1 MRVVLDTNVFL
12 QVIGNVKPGSVL
24 YDPCNNMPVERA
36 IDRAEALVEKI
47 DAARGTVLIP
57 TPVLAE
63 VLIGL
68 SPGQSAD
75 LVESIR
81 QLSCFE
87 MVSFDEIAA
96 IECAGMITSQELK
109 AALADP
115 SVTKAKFRFD
125 RQILAIAL
133 ANNVNEIWTHDKQL
147 FEKAESL
154 GMAVRSLG
162 DIEPDP
168 EQLEVDFQ
176 Q

>member
-1 MRVVLDTNVFL
+1 MRVVLDTNVLL
-12 QVIGNVKPGSVL
+12 QVIGNVKPGSIL
-24 YDPCNNMPVERA
+24 YDPRSTQPIERA
-36 IDRAEALVEKI
+36 GDRAEALVERI
-47 DAARGTVLIP
+47 DTAGGSVLIP
-57 TPVLAE
+57 APVLAE

-68 SPGQSAD
+68 GPGQSTE

-87 MVSFDEIAA
+87 IVSFDEVAA
-96 IECAGMITSQELK
+96 IECAGMITPQELK

-147 FEKAESL
+147 FEKAVSL
-154 GMAVRSLG
+154 GMTVRSLG

>member
-1 MRVVLDTNVFL
+1 MRVVLDTNVLL

-24 YDPCNNMPVERA
+24 HDPRDSRPIERA

-47 DAARGTVLIP
+47 DSAKGSVLIP
-57 TPVLAE
+57 APVLAE

-68 SPGQSAD
+68 TPIQSAE
-75 LVESIR
+75 LIENIR

-87 MVSFDEIAA
+87 MVSFDELAA
-96 IECAGMITSQELK
+96 IECAGMITPQELK

-147 FEKAESL
+147 FEKAASL
-154 GMAVRSLG
+154 GITVRSLG
-162 DIEPDP
+162 DIEPNP
-168 EQLEVDFQ
+168 EQLEADLQ
-176 Q
+176 Y